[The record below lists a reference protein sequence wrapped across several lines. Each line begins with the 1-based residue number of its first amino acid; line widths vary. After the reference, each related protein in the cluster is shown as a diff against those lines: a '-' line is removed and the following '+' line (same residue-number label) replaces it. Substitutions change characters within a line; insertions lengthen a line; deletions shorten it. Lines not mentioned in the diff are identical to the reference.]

1 MRFEN
6 DQFESGIRQST
17 QSLEMLRKALRM
29 DDIASSV
36 GAISNSF
43 GAVDLSHIA
52 QGIDDIA
59 YRTSAWGIVTDEI
72 LRKLTDGAMGLIG
85 KIGGGMLNMVKQGG
99 LTRAMNI
106 EQAKFQLGGLGVAWD
121 DVSDSIN
128 YAVKGTRYGLDE
140 AAVAASNLVASG
152 VQLGDSMSTAL
163 RAISG
168 TAAMTNREYSD
179 IGQIFGTVAA
189 NGKLMTMQLRQLSIS
204 GLNASAAIGKFLNKT
219 PAEIEDMVSK
229 GQIDFETFAKAMDSA
244 FGEHATRANE
254 TFTGAFANMKAAFA
268 RIGENFWNPLLQNG
282 RDVLN
287 TFTPVIDAV
296 KSGLTPAFELW
307 GSVVEKNAMHIQTL
321 LNNIDLDALTKKIS
335 TFGQNLKN
343 LYNGLALDAMNE
355 DTNLGKMVAGL
366 AAAFDMLKRAG
377 SGVFGFL
384 KQFLVA
390 LAPLGEAL
398 AQVGAKIGEFL
409 VWLNKVTGEG
419 TKVEEVFRNIA
430 DGFAKFVSGI
440 SNAILDI
447 TSAITGLGKALKTS
461 KTANAVEKFI
471 DKFKPGEKVVGALKI
486 AFAGLGQVGQALA
499 PVFTALGDGIAK
511 VFDTIGAFINSGNL
525 ATLLETFNAG
535 FLTFMVTQMMD
546 LGKAGRY
553 IQDVF
558 NKKFGEVIKMRLRDI
573 KESINDIQLVAA
585 TSTKFSNIL
594 KTAAAIALLAG
605 AMYMLS
611 KADPEGLGRGL
622 AALSAALWQL
632 VAATKIMMAIEFAG
646 GFGGLA
652 GLGLTLVALGIA
664 VGSLSKSIVRLSELD
679 MDEIVGGIFGIAG
692 AMVILVKGAKALAS
706 IEGRLAP
713 TAAGIL
719 VLALALNMMALAV
732 RQLGSM
738 DLATLG
744 KGLGGLGVML
754 LELSLFM
761 SKSKLPINLA
771 ATAAGMLV
779 LGIAMNVLAAS
790 LRIIGGMDW
799 ESMLIGLTGMA
810 GVLASI
816 AGFSRLVK
824 GGGTLAAVGA
834 GMLLVGTSMIILAQ
848 AMTMMA
854 ALDWNGIGKGLAG
867 IGGSLMAMAVA
878 TKIMPGNLPAI
889 AAGVVLLGLSLQQ
902 IATAFDQ
909 LSGLSWEGIGKGLAV
924 VGASLMELAVAVAII
939 GATGGAG
946 ATTGIAAIVGAFALF
961 IPQLIALSQIPWPA
975 LLMGLGALAIS
986 LVAFGVTATVLAPLA
1001 PVLLAIAGALALFG
1015 VAMAGIGIG
1024 LTTLTAGLLGLG
1036 AIGAGAFA
1044 GIIAAIK
1051 ELIALLPYI
1060 FEQLG
1065 LAIVALVT
1073 TIADSATTI
1082 VDALVEIVKSLLA
1095 GIRELAPDIIDT
1107 VLELVQTLLDKILEK
1122 GPAIAKAGVELLKQL
1137 LAGIRDNIGD
1147 IVSLA
1152 VEIVI
1157 AFANS
1162 LVENVGK
1169 LVLAGIDLIVEMC
1182 EGMAAEIPNQAA
1194 RLGTAAADLGA
1205 AIIEGV
1211 IKGLG
1216 AFASRIGEKLVAGA
1230 REAMGR
1236 VKAFL
1241 GINSPSKLFRDEVGK
1256 QIVAGV
1262 AIGATD
1268 KRGTIGK
1275 ALVNS
1280 AEAGLH
1286 TLQKALKI
1294 NSPSVVFQ
1302 EEVGRW
1308 IAEGITE
1315 GIEADDTVE
1324 EALKKKADNIVS
1336 AFQTALNRSSLL
1348 EDIARLNFE
1357 VWEQLW
1363 PDASDT
1369 HYYIEYKR
1377 YLNEVAKQAERRF
1390 KLAEDELEQTIKV
1403 VGRGTDE
1410 ALEATRKMLEARKTY
1425 LEARQAVADL
1435 DIQMASKDIKLAEQM
1450 RQEAEDLTDAQITLA
1465 QSQYELWKAMNPD
1478 ASELEAAKRNVMYFN
1493 EQLELQEQKIE
1504 FLKEKLQ
1511 ETIAEFGSASK
1522 EVVEAQ
1528 NAYLQAQKKY
1538 YDLINNRKNVV
1549 TSYKENAGL
1558 NDDDKKALE
1567 DAKNVIREQESNLA
1581 DYERILRDLA
1591 ETNERYSFGWSVD
1604 EMDAIARKQSGY
1616 NREAYE
1622 NAKKTQQRIEE
1633 AMEKGVSELE
1643 KLLNGDYTA
1652 LVKQFK
1658 ELGWQYADA
1667 LGKGFE
1673 DTMSDRVI
1681 PMMNNALN
1689 SVKQNLSNATEVDRT
1704 HNNSSSSILVGT
1716 GGITGIKNPS
1726 SGGSSVSSG
1735 GGSANKIDTSVWK
1748 PSNIKPA
1755 NPNVTVVANTNF
1767 NQTNNSPKTLSNS
1780 SIYRSTS
1787 SMFAG
1792 ITGKVTSAVMGAAV
1806 SSALK
1811 KVVNA

>member
-36 GAISNSF
+36 GTISNSF

-52 QGIDDIA
+52 QGIEDIA

-72 LRKLTDGAMGLIG
+72 LRKLTDGAMGLIS

-106 EQAKFQLGGLGVAWD
+106 EQAKFQLGGLGVAWE

-335 TFGQNLKN
+335 NFGQNLKS

-398 AQVGAKIGEFL
+398 AQIGAKIGEFL

-430 DGFAKFVSGI
+430 DGFAQFVSGV

-447 TSAITGLGKALKTS
+447 TSAITGLGKSLKASKTS
-461 KTANAVEKFI
+461 KFI
-471 DKFKPGEKVVGALKI
+471 DEFIQKFKPGEKVIGALKI

-525 ATLLETFNAG
+525 AKILETFNAG
-535 FLTFMVTQMMD
+535 FLTFMIAQIMD

-553 IQDVF
+553 IEDVF
-558 NKKFGEVIKMRLRDI
+558 NKKFGMVIKMRLRDI
-573 KESINDIQLVAA
+573 KESINDIQLIAA

-594 KTAAAIALLAG
+594 KTAAAVALLAG

-622 AALSAALWQL
+622 AALSAGLWEL

-652 GLGLTLVALGIA
+652 GLGLVFLTLGIA
-664 VGSLSKSIVRLSELD
+664 IGSLSKAMVRLSELD
-679 MDEIVGGIFGIAG
+679 MEEIVSGLAGIGG
-692 AMVILVKGAKALAS
+692 AMFILTKGAKSIAS

-744 KGLGGLGVML
+744 KGLAGLGAML
-754 LELSLFM
+754 LELSFFM
-761 SKSKLPINLA
+761 SKSKLPVNLA
-771 ATAAGMLV
+771 AAAAGMLV

-854 ALDWNGIGKGLAG
+854 QLDWDGIGKGLAG

-1082 VDALVEIVKSLLA
+1082 VDAVVEIVKALLA

-1107 VLELVQTLLDKILEK
+1107 VLELIQTLLDKLLEK
-1122 GPAIAKAGVELLKQL
+1122 GPEIAKTGVELLKQF

-1147 IVSLA
+1147 IITLA
-1152 VEIVI
+1152 TEIVI
-1157 AFANS
+1157 EFARGIG
-1162 LVENVGK
+1162 ENAIT
-1169 LVLAGIDLIVEMC
+1169 LANAGIDLLIDMIEA
-1182 EGMAAEIPNQAA
+1182 MADSIPERAKEIGAA
-1194 RLGTAAADLGA
+1194 VADLGT
-1205 AIIEGV
+1205 AIIEGIV
-1211 IKGLG
+1211 G
-1216 AFASRIGEKLVAGA
+1216 AIVGFGEKVYAKLKEGVDWAKA
-1230 REAMGR
+1230 K
-1236 VKAFL
+1236 VKSLL
-1241 GINSPSKLFRDEVGK
+1241 GINSPSKVFRDEIGK
-1256 QIVAGV
+1256 QIVAGLTLGISQH
-1262 AIGATD
+1262 A
-1268 KRGTIGK
+1268 KEPGK
-1275 ALVNS
+1275 ALVKVGET
-1280 AEAGLH
+1280 ALA
-1286 TLQKALKI
+1286 TMQKALKI
-1294 NSPSVVFQ
+1294 HSPSVVFK

-1377 YLNEVAKQAERRF
+1377 YLNEVAKQAERRL
-1390 KLAEDELEQTIKV
+1390 KLAEDELQQTIDV

-1410 ALEATRKMLEARKTY
+1410 ALEATKKMLEARKTY

-1435 DIQMASKDIKLAEQM
+1435 DIQMANKDIELAEQM
-1450 RQEAEDLTDAQITLA
+1450 RQEAEELTDAQITLA

-1478 ASELEAAKRNVMYFN
+1478 ASELDAAKANILYFN

-1504 FLKEKLQ
+1504 FLKERLQ

-1549 TSYKENAGL
+1549 TSYKENSGL
-1558 NDDDKKALE
+1558 SDDDQKALE
-1567 DAKNVIREQESNLA
+1567 DAKNVIKEQESNLA

-1591 ETNERYSFGWSVD
+1591 ETNERYNFGWSVD

-1622 NAKKTQQRIEE
+1622 EAKKVQKKLEE
-1633 AMEKGVSELE
+1633 AMEKGVDELE
-1643 KLLNGDYTA
+1643 KLINGDFTD
-1652 LVKQFK
+1652 LVKDFFN
-1658 ELGWQYADA
+1658 
-1667 LGKGFE
+1667 LGKKYAEAIGNSFMQ
-1673 DTMSDRVI
+1673 TMDKRVI
-1681 PMMNNALN
+1681 PLMNEAL
-1689 SVKQNLSNATEVDRT
+1689 KQANGDLQQAVQIGNQIWNDPTIHVPGSTLPAPSGKDT
-1704 HNNSSSSILVGT
+1704 
-1716 GGITGIKNPS
+1716 NPS
-1726 SGGSSVSSG
+1726 
-1735 GGSANKIDTSVWK
+1735 NKIDNSVWK

-1755 NPNVTVVANTNF
+1755 NPNVIVHASTNF
-1767 NQTNNSPKTLSNS
+1767 NQTNNSPKSLSNS
-1780 SIYRSTS
+1780 SIYRATS

-1806 SSALK
+1806 STALK
-1811 KVVNA
+1811 KVVNT